1 MDGSAPGR
9 PLWGVGRGRDSLNQ
23 VEEGGALGLLLR
35 RVVTWPWVRA
45 KKRLGLADVE
55 ELMRD
60 RAGTELLPLWSNP
73 GTGSRFGAESGCDR
87 FLIRPREPHRDVYA
101 LTRWLLKA
109 VAFLAAKPKSGA
121 RRRDPRSPVPR
132 CLRLLMPRGPRA
144 RMLGAVPWQR
154 SQSRMSQFCAEPR
167 HNGGRCYF
175 GITGI

>member
-1 MDGSAPGR
+1 MDGSAPAR

-35 RVVTWPWVRA
+35 RVVIWPWVRA

-55 ELMRD
+55 EQIRD

-109 VAFLAAKPKSGA
+109 VAFLAAKPKSGT
-121 RRRDPRSPVPR
+121 RRRDPAQSGPAVSPPVDAAWPAGSDARRSALAAIPEPHESV
-132 CLRLLMPRGPRA
+132 LR
-144 RMLGAVPWQR
+144 
-154 SQSRMSQFCAEPR
+154 
-167 HNGGRCYF
+167 
-175 GITGI
+175 